1 VRLHTNV
8 WNSLNRLEKFIF
20 TEWKFHNPNTLALS
34 KTMNEKDRE
43 MFGIDVTT
51 LDWDDYFA
59 DLAKGVRVYLN
70 NEPLKT
76 LPAGRKKDRVLLVL
90 HILLQLA
97 VHSGLWWLVATIFG
111 TTMMKSIIV
120 LPISYFALGVL

>member
-1 VRLHTNV
+1 
-8 WNSLNRLEKFIF
+8 
-20 TEWKFHNPNTLALS
+20 
-34 KTMNEKDRE
+34 MNEKDRE